1 MGLARPSRSR
11 LGSGRM
17 VTPAL
22 PLWYRLAGKLLRIV
36 GLVFGSRR
44 LGPWESAPG
53 DTLWMHAASVGEA
66 KGMVALLRFLPT
78 GFPLTL
84 TATTRSG
91 VERLSRTGH
100 PSFLLPLDEPVS
112 VERFLNLRR
121 VRLALFF
128 EAEAWPCTLRIL
140 QERSIPAAF
149 AAFRSSRGSLR
160 RWRRFS
166 RLFPG
171 WTDCISAVWT
181 DSVTHVGAVERLG
194 FRKVHAGTGLKWAGH
209 PDAPPSP
216 RETPLAA
223 AVSFHLRD
231 LPTVLDL
238 AQTHPREGWLWFP
251 RRPGRI
257 RLHRLLARIAGLRV
271 VEGTP
276 APGDVRISQTFG
288 ETPRWLPLAR
298 FCWVSPGHDLEEP
311 HRYGVREVWTGRP
324 PRQALR
330 MAGQSDGVAREIARW
345 LLAQFSSSTAYYNG
359 LGNGPQ

>member
-1 MGLARPSRSR
+1 MGL
-11 LGSGRM
+11 
-17 VTPAL
+17 
-22 PLWYRLAGKLLRIV
+22 I
-36 GLVFGSRR
+36 FGSPR
-44 LGPWESAPG
+44 LGPWEIAPG
-53 DTLWMHAASVGEA
+53 DTVWMHAASVGEA
-66 KGMVALLRFLPT
+66 KGIVALLRFLPT

-100 PSFLLPLDEPVS
+100 PTFLLPLDEPLS
-112 VERFLNLRR
+112 VDRFLDLRR
-121 VRLALFF
+121 VRVALFF
-128 EAEAWPCTLRIL
+128 EAEAWPGIL
-140 QERSIPAAF
+140 QMLRERSIPTAF
-149 AAFRSSRGSLR
+149 AAFRSSRASLR
-160 RWRRFS
+160 KWRRFS

-171 WTDCISAVWT
+171 WTGGVAAVWT
-181 DSVTHVGAVERLG
+181 DSVTLVGAVERLG
-194 FRKVHAGTGLKWAGH
+194 FAKVLPGTTLKWAGH
-209 PDAPPSP
+209 PVLARQP

-271 VEGTP
+271 VEGIP
-276 APGDVRISQTFG
+276 DPGEVRISQTFG

-311 HRYGVREVWTGRP
+311 YRYGLREVWTGRP

-330 MAGQSDGVAREIARW
+330 MAAPSDGVAREIAHW
-345 LLAQFSSSTAYYNG
+345 LLAQFPPSTAYYNG